1 MYFMITVERIEKLC
15 TKNKITVAEL
25 ERRIGIGN
33 GVIRRWKERTPASD
47 KLKDIAHYFDCTV
60 DYLLGITNK
69 PDRMAPTELKEY
81 GVEWISVVKSARAA
95 GLSPAQMNELIET
108 VKKLK

>member
-1 MYFMITVERIEKLC
+1 MQKELADYLGTV
-15 TKNKITVAEL
+15 TSNYAQYEL
-25 ERRIGIGN
+25 GT
-33 GVIRRWKERTPASD
+33 RTPPAD
-47 KLKDIAHYFDCTV
+47 KLQKLAKYFDCTT
-60 DYLLGITNK
+60 DYLLGITDK